1 MGYWAY
7 MLVNTLLI
15 PVIMLIFGH
24 RFLKKGA
31 PKDINGFYGH
41 KTEESLA
48 KEQAKL
54 AVSQSKSKQKQNKQK
69 GKN

>member
-15 PVIMLIFGH
+15 PVVMLIFGH

-31 PKDINGFYGH
+31 PQDINGFYGH

-48 KEQAKL
+48 KEQANL
-54 AVSQSKSKQKQNKQK
+54 AVSQSKPEQKQNKK
-69 GKN
+69 G